1 MITPLGVYIIYIL
14 YLSFMSYIY
23 HVCLI
28 FIIYVLYLSCMSYI
42 DHLCL
47 YLTAYCERC
56 FQSLNRRRFWVAA
69 CWAFTAYWMCL
80 FYTLVFAGR
89 AFVKKRR
96 CFGVQH
102 LHRDA
107 CGERRAGRLGS
118 QDLSLSNT
126 RATGE
131 DKNTAKTT
139 NVLHPKTVKTN
150 CVVNTSESSLNRT
163 KMSVTCHQYWIRA
176 ATRFGKV
183 WDLIEVFSMSG
194 KI

>member
-1 MITPLGVYIIYIL
+1 
-14 YLSFMSYIY
+14 
-23 HVCLI
+23 
-28 FIIYVLYLSCMSYI
+28 
-42 DHLCL
+42 
-47 YLTAYCERC
+47 
-56 FQSLNRRRFWVAA
+56 
-69 CWAFTAYWMCL
+69 MCL

-118 QDLSLSNT
+118 QDLPLSNT

-139 NVLHPKTVKTN
+139 NILHPRTVK
-150 CVVNTSESSLNRT
+150 SSLNRT
-163 KMSVTCHQYWIRA
+163 KMSVKCHHYWIRA
-176 ATRFGKV
+176 ATR
-183 WDLIEVFSMSG
+183 
-194 KI
+194 